1 MEFKNTLNKI
11 KTLLSIEV
19 KLEQMTLVDGITV
32 LEAESF
38 EPDYS
43 VGIVTSEGIVPA
55 PVGEHETTD
64 GMIVV
69 VEVEGIIKEVK
80 PVEAPAETEVEE
92 EVEAKYVDPT
102 EVKKMESTPKKI
114 VDTITKE
121 TFFAEV
127 KIEVENLEAENKAV
141 KVELE
146 AVKVELEAIK
156 LELAEAGA
164 KAIVTN
170 PEAAVNREL
179 TALEKFRLIKQNL
192 K

>member
-1 MEFKNTLNKI
+1 MEYKQTLNKI

-19 KLEQMTLVDGITV
+19 KLEQMTLVDGVTV

-38 EPDYS
+38 APDYS
-43 VGIVTSEGIVPA
+43 VGIVTPEGIVPA

-64 GMIVV
+64 GMIIV

-80 PVEAPAETEVEE
+80 PKETSETEVEV
-92 EVEAKYVDPT
+92 EVIA
-102 EVKKMESTPKKI
+102 EVAPAIKKV

-127 KIEVENLEAENKAV
+127 KIEVEKLESEN
-141 KVELE
+141 ELLKTE
-146 AVKVELEAIK
+146 LSAIKVELEAIK
-156 LELAEAGA
+156 IELSEAGA
-164 KAIVTN
+164 KAIVSN
-170 PEAAVNREL
+170 PESAVKREM

>member
-11 KTLLSIEV
+11 KALLSIEI

-55 PVGEHETTD
+55 PIGEHETID
-64 GMIVV
+64 GIIVV

-80 PVEAPAETEVEE
+80 PVTAPEAEAEV
-92 EVEAKYVDPT
+92 EVEASAETPAI
-102 EVKKMESTPKKI
+102 KKV

-127 KIEVENLEAENKAV
+127 KVEIEKIEAENKA
-141 KVELE
+141 L
-146 AVKVELEAIK
+146 KVELEAIK
-156 LELAEAGA
+156 VELAEAGA

-170 PEAAVNREL
+170 PEPAVNREM

>member
-19 KLEQMTLVDGITV
+19 KLEQMKLVDGITI
-32 LEAESF
+32 LEAEAF

-43 VGIVTSEGIVPA
+43 VGIVTPEGIVPA
-55 PVGEHETTD
+55 PVGEHETVD

-69 VEVEGIIKEVK
+69 IEVEGIIKEVK
-80 PVEAPAETEVEE
+80 PVAEAEDEAEVEV
-92 EVEAKYVDPT
+92 EVEAAV
-102 EVKKMESTPKKI
+102 EVPAIKKV

-121 TFFAEV
+121 TFFAEIKV
-127 KIEVENLEAENKAV
+127 EVEKIEAENKAL

-146 AVKVELEAIK
+146 ALKVELQ
-156 LELAEAGA
+156 EAGA

-170 PEAAVNREL
+170 PEPAVKIEM
-179 TALEKFRLIKQNL
+179 TALEKFRSIKQNL

>member
-11 KTLLSIEV
+11 KALLSIEV

-55 PVGEHETTD
+55 PIGEHETTD

-80 PVEAPAETEVEE
+80 PVAPAETEVEV
-92 EVEAKYVDPT
+92 EVEASAEVPA
-102 EVKKMESTPKKI
+102 VKKV

-121 TFFAEV
+121 TFFAEIKV
-127 KIEVENLEAENKAV
+127 EVEKLEADNKA
-141 KVELE
+141 L
-146 AVKVELEAIK
+146 KVELEAIK
-156 LELAEAGA
+156 MELAEAGA

-170 PEAAVNREL
+170 PEPAVNREL

>member
-19 KLEQMTLVDGITV
+19 KLEQMTLTDGITV

-38 EPDYS
+38 EPGYS

-80 PVEAPAETEVEE
+80 PVEAPAETEAVV
-92 EVEAKYVDPT
+92 EVEIEASAETPAI
-102 EVKKMESTPKKI
+102 KKV

-121 TFFAEV
+121 TFFEEV
-127 KIEVENLEAENKAV
+127 KVEVEKLEAENKA
-141 KVELE
+141 L
-146 AVKVELEAIK
+146 KVELEAIK
-156 LELAEAGA
+156 LELEEAGA

-170 PEAAVNREL
+170 PEPAVNREM

>member
-32 LEAESF
+32 LEAEAF

-55 PVGEHETTD
+55 PIGEHETTD

-80 PVEAPAETEVEE
+80 PVEAPAETEVEV
-92 EVEAKYVDPT
+92 EVEASAEVPA
-102 EVKKMESTPKKI
+102 VKKV

-127 KIEVENLEAENKAV
+127 KVEIEKIEAENKAL

-146 AVKVELEAIK
+146 ALKV
-156 LELAEAGA
+156 ELAEAGA

-170 PEAAVNREL
+170 PEPAVNREM

>member
-11 KTLLSIEV
+11 KVLLSIEV
-19 KLEQMTLVDGITV
+19 KLEKMKLVDGITI

-55 PVGEHETTD
+55 PIGEYETVD

-80 PVEAPAETEVEE
+80 PVEIPDEAAPEVEVS
-92 EVEAKYVDPT
+92 VEA
-102 EVKKMESTPKKI
+102 SAAPKKV

-127 KIEVENLEAENKAV
+127 KVEVEKLEADNKAL

-146 AVKVELEAIK
+146 VLKV
-156 LELAEAGA
+156 ELAEAGA

-170 PEAAVNREL
+170 PEPAVNREM
-179 TALEKFRLIKQNL
+179 TALEKFRVIKKNL

>member
-19 KLEQMTLVDGITV
+19 KLEQMKLVDGITV

-38 EPDYS
+38 EADYS

-55 PVGEHETTD
+55 PVGEYETVD

-80 PVEAPAETEVEE
+80 PVAPAEEETKVEVEVEASAEAPAI
-92 EVEAKYVDPT
+92 
-102 EVKKMESTPKKI
+102 KKV

-121 TFFAEV
+121 TFFEEIKDV
-127 KIEVENLEAENKAV
+127 VVGIEAENKAL

-146 AVKVELEAIK
+146 ALK
-156 LELAEAGA
+156 LELSEAGA
-164 KAIVTN
+164 KAIVNN
-170 PEAAVNREL
+170 PEPAVKREM
-179 TALEKFRLIKQNL
+179 TALEKFRSIKQNL

>member
-32 LEAESF
+32 LEAEAF

-55 PVGEHETTD
+55 PIGEHETTD

-80 PVEAPAETEVEE
+80 PVEAPAETEEVEV
-92 EVEAKYVDPT
+92 EVEASA
-102 EVKKMESTPKKI
+102 EVPAIKKV

-121 TFFAEV
+121 TFFAEIKV
-127 KIEVENLEAENKAV
+127 EVEKLEADNKA
-141 KVELE
+141 L
-146 AVKVELEAIK
+146 KVELEAIK

-170 PEAAVNREL
+170 PEPAVNREM

>member
-19 KLEQMTLVDGITV
+19 KLEQMTLADGITV

-38 EPDYS
+38 EPGYS
-43 VGIVTSEGIVPA
+43 VGIVTPEGIVPA
-55 PVGEHETTD
+55 PIGEHETTD

-80 PVEAPAETEVEE
+80 PVATAEAETETEVE
-92 EVEAKYVDPT
+92 VEASA
-102 EVKKMESTPKKI
+102 EVPAIKKV

-121 TFFAEV
+121 TFFEEV
-127 KIEVENLEAENKAV
+127 KVEVEKLEAENKA
-141 KVELE
+141 L
-146 AVKVELEAIK
+146 KVELEAIK
-156 LELAEAGA
+156 LELEEAGA

-170 PEAAVNREL
+170 PEPAVNREM

>member
-11 KTLLSIEV
+11 KALLSIEV
-19 KLEQMTLVDGITV
+19 KLEQMTLADGITV

-38 EPDYS
+38 EPGYS

-55 PVGEHETTD
+55 PIGEHETID
-64 GMIVV
+64 EMIVV

-80 PVEAPAETEVEE
+80 PVEAPEE
-92 EVEAKYVDPT
+92 EGPMPTEAPVVEASAEVPA
-102 EVKKMESTPKKI
+102 VKKV

-127 KIEVENLEAENKAV
+127 KIEVEKLEAENKAL

-146 AVKVELEAIK
+146 ALKVELE
-156 LELAEAGA
+156 EAGA

-170 PEAAVNREL
+170 PEPAVNREM

>member
-32 LEAESF
+32 LEAEAF

-55 PVGEHETTD
+55 PIGEHETTD

-80 PVEAPAETEVEE
+80 PVEAPAETEEV
-92 EVEAKYVDPT
+92 EVEASAETPAI
-102 EVKKMESTPKKI
+102 KKV

-121 TFFAEV
+121 TFFAEIKV
-127 KIEVENLEAENKAV
+127 EVEKLEADNKA
-141 KVELE
+141 L
-146 AVKVELEAIK
+146 KVELEAIK

-170 PEAAVNREL
+170 PEPAVNREM

>member
-32 LEAESF
+32 LEAEAF

-55 PVGEHETTD
+55 PIGEHETTD

-80 PVEAPAETEVEE
+80 PVEAPAETEVEV
-92 EVEAKYVDPT
+92 EVEASSEVPA
-102 EVKKMESTPKKI
+102 VKKV

-121 TFFAEV
+121 TFFAEIKV
-127 KIEVENLEAENKAV
+127 EVEKLEADNKAL

-146 AVKVELEAIK
+146 VIK

-170 PEAAVNREL
+170 PEPAVNREM

>member
-55 PVGEHETTD
+55 PIGEHETTD

-80 PVEAPAETEVEE
+80 PVTAPEAEAEV
-92 EVEAKYVDPT
+92 EVEASAET
-102 EVKKMESTPKKI
+102 LAIKKV

-127 KIEVENLEAENKAV
+127 KVEIEKLEADNKA
-141 KVELE
+141 L
-146 AVKVELEAIK
+146 KVELEAIK
-156 LELAEAGA
+156 MELAEAGA

-170 PEAAVNREL
+170 PEPAVNREM

>member
-19 KLEQMTLVDGITV
+19 KLEQMTLTDGITV

-38 EPDYS
+38 EPGYS

-55 PVGEHETTD
+55 PIGEHETTD

-80 PVEAPAETEVEE
+80 PVATAEAETEVE
-92 EVEAKYVDPT
+92 VEASA
-102 EVKKMESTPKKI
+102 EVPAIKKV

-121 TFFAEV
+121 TFFEEV
-127 KIEVENLEAENKAV
+127 KVEVEKLEAENKA
-141 KVELE
+141 L
-146 AVKVELEAIK
+146 KVELEAIK
-156 LELAEAGA
+156 LELEEAGA

-170 PEAAVNREL
+170 PESAVKREM

>member
-11 KTLLSIEV
+11 KALLSIEV
-19 KLEQMTLVDGITV
+19 NLEQMTLVDGITV

-80 PVEAPAETEVEE
+80 PVEAPAETE
-92 EVEAKYVDPT
+92 EVEVEIEASV
-102 EVKKMESTPKKI
+102 EASTPKKI

-121 TFFAEV
+121 TFFAEIKV
-127 KIEVENLEAENKAV
+127 EVEKLEAENKA
-141 KVELE
+141 L
-146 AVKVELEAIK
+146 KVELEAIK
-156 LELAEAGA
+156 VELEEAGA

-170 PEAAVNREL
+170 PEAAVNREM

>member
-11 KTLLSIEV
+11 KALLSIEV
-19 KLEQMTLVDGITV
+19 KLEQMTLVDGITI

-55 PVGEHETTD
+55 PIGEHETID

-80 PVEAPAETEVEE
+80 PVEAPAETE
-92 EVEAKYVDPT
+92 EVEVEIEASV
-102 EVKKMESTPKKI
+102 EASTPKKI

-121 TFFAEV
+121 TFFAEIKV
-127 KIEVENLEAENKAV
+127 EVEKLEAENKA
-141 KVELE
+141 L
-146 AVKVELEAIK
+146 KVELEAIK
-156 LELAEAGA
+156 VELEEAGA

-170 PEAAVNREL
+170 PEPAVNREM

>member
-11 KTLLSIEV
+11 KALLSIEV

-38 EPDYS
+38 EPGYS

-55 PVGEHETTD
+55 PIGEHETTD

-80 PVEAPAETEVEE
+80 PVEAPAETE
-92 EVEAKYVDPT
+92 EVEVEIEASV
-102 EVKKMESTPKKI
+102 EASTPKKI

-121 TFFAEV
+121 TFFAEIKV
-127 KIEVENLEAENKAV
+127 EVEKLEAENKA
-141 KVELE
+141 L
-146 AVKVELEAIK
+146 KVELEAIK
-156 LELAEAGA
+156 VELEEAGA

-170 PEAAVNREL
+170 PEPAVNREM

>member
-11 KTLLSIEV
+11 KALLSMEV
-19 KLEQMTLVDGITV
+19 KLEQMKLVDGVTT
-32 LEAESF
+32 LEAEAF

-55 PVGEHETTD
+55 PVGEYETVD

-80 PVEAPAETEVEE
+80 PVTPEEETAETPAEVAAEPAEQMAV
-92 EVEAKYVDPT
+92 PT
-102 EVKKMESTPKKI
+102 KI

-121 TFFAEV
+121 TFFEEV
-127 KIEVENLEAENKAV
+127 KVEVEKLEAENKAL

-146 AVKVELEAIK
+146 ALK
-156 LELAEAGA
+156 LELEEAGA
-164 KAIVTN
+164 KAIVHN
-170 PEAAVNREL
+170 PETKEKSISEMS
-179 TALEKFRLIKQNL
+179 ALEKHRLFRKSLNNN
-192 K
+192 

>member
-19 KLEQMTLVDGITV
+19 KLEQMTLTDGITV

-38 EPDYS
+38 EPGYS

-80 PVEAPAETEVEE
+80 PVEAPAETEAVV
-92 EVEAKYVDPT
+92 EVEIEASA
-102 EVKKMESTPKKI
+102 EASTPKKI

-121 TFFAEV
+121 TFFEEV
-127 KIEVENLEAENKAV
+127 KVEVEKLAAENKA
-141 KVELE
+141 L
-146 AVKVELEAIK
+146 KVELEAIK
-156 LELAEAGA
+156 LELEEAGA

-170 PEAAVNREL
+170 PEPAVNREM

>member
-11 KTLLSIEV
+11 KALLSIEV

-55 PVGEHETTD
+55 PVGEHETID

-80 PVEAPAETEVEE
+80 PVEAPAETEEVEV
-92 EVEAKYVDPT
+92 EVEASAETPAI
-102 EVKKMESTPKKI
+102 KKV

-121 TFFAEV
+121 TFFAEIKV
-127 KIEVENLEAENKAV
+127 EVEKLEAENKA
-141 KVELE
+141 L
-146 AVKVELEAIK
+146 KVELEAIK
-156 LELAEAGA
+156 VELEEAGA

-170 PEAAVNREL
+170 PEAAVNREM

>member
-43 VGIVTSEGIVPA
+43 VGVVTSEGIVPA

-80 PVEAPAETEVEE
+80 PVEAPEAEVEV
-92 EVEAKYVDPT
+92 EVEASAEVPA
-102 EVKKMESTPKKI
+102 VKKV

-127 KIEVENLEAENKAV
+127 KVEIEKIEAENKA
-141 KVELE
+141 L
-146 AVKVELEAIK
+146 KVELEAIK
-156 LELAEAGA
+156 VELAEAGA

-170 PEAAVNREL
+170 PEPAVVREM

>member
-11 KTLLSIEV
+11 KALLSIEV

-38 EPDYS
+38 EPGYS

-55 PVGEHETTD
+55 PIGEHETID

-80 PVEAPAETEVEE
+80 PVEAPAETEEVEV
-92 EVEAKYVDPT
+92 EVEASAETPAI
-102 EVKKMESTPKKI
+102 KKV

-121 TFFAEV
+121 TFFAEIKV
-127 KIEVENLEAENKAV
+127 EVEKLEAENKA
-141 KVELE
+141 L
-146 AVKVELEAIK
+146 KVELEAIK
-156 LELAEAGA
+156 VELEEAGA

-170 PEAAVNREL
+170 PEPAVNREM

>member
-1 MEFKNTLNKI
+1 MEYKQTLNKI

-19 KLEQMTLVDGITV
+19 KLEQMTLVDGVTV
-32 LEAESF
+32 LEAEAF
-38 EPDYS
+38 APDYS
-43 VGIVTSEGIVPA
+43 VGIVTPDGIVPA

-64 GMIVV
+64 GMIIV

-80 PVEAPAETEVEE
+80 PKEAAETEVE
-92 EVEAKYVDPT
+92 VEATAEVTPSQS
-102 EVKKMESTPKKI
+102 VKKV

-127 KIEVENLEAENKAV
+127 KVEVEKLESEN
-141 KVELE
+141 ELLKTE
-146 AVKVELEAIK
+146 LSAIKVELEAIK
-156 LELAEAGA
+156 VELSEAGA
-164 KAIVTN
+164 KAIVSN
-170 PEAAVNREL
+170 PEPAVKREM

>member
-1 MEFKNTLNKI
+1 MEYKQTLNKI

-19 KLEQMTLVDGITV
+19 KLEQMTLVDGVTV
-32 LEAESF
+32 LEAEAF
-38 EPDYS
+38 APDYS
-43 VGIVTSEGIVPA
+43 VGIVTPDGIVPA

-80 PVEAPAETEVEE
+80 PKEAAETEVE
-92 EVEAKYVDPT
+92 VEATAETTPAQTV
-102 EVKKMESTPKKI
+102 VKKV

-127 KIEVENLEAENKAV
+127 KVEVEKLESEN
-141 KVELE
+141 ELLKTE
-146 AVKVELEAIK
+146 LSAIKVELEAIK
-156 LELAEAGA
+156 VELSEAGA
-164 KAIVTN
+164 KAIVSN
-170 PEAAVNREL
+170 PEPAVKREM

>member
-1 MEFKNTLNKI
+1 MEYKQTLNKI

-19 KLEQMTLVDGITV
+19 KLEQMTLVDGVTV
-32 LEAESF
+32 LEAEAF

-43 VGIVTSEGIVPA
+43 VGIVTPDGIVPA

-64 GMIVV
+64 GMIIV

-80 PVEAPAETEVEE
+80 PKETAETEVE
-92 EVEAKYVDPT
+92 VEAT
-102 EVKKMESTPKKI
+102 AEVAPAIKKV

-127 KIEVENLEAENKAV
+127 KIEVEKLESEN
-141 KVELE
+141 ELLKTE
-146 AVKVELEAIK
+146 LSAIKVELEAIK
-156 LELAEAGA
+156 VELSEAGA
-164 KAIVTN
+164 KAIVSN
-170 PEAAVNREL
+170 PEPAVKREM

>member
-11 KTLLSIEV
+11 KALLSIEV
-19 KLEQMTLVDGITV
+19 KLDQMTLVDGITV

-55 PVGEHETTD
+55 PIGEHETID

-80 PVEAPAETEVEE
+80 PVEAPAETEEVEV
-92 EVEAKYVDPT
+92 EVEASAETPAI
-102 EVKKMESTPKKI
+102 KKV

-121 TFFAEV
+121 TFFAEIKV
-127 KIEVENLEAENKAV
+127 EVEKLEAENKA
-141 KVELE
+141 L
-146 AVKVELEAIK
+146 KVELEAIK
-156 LELAEAGA
+156 VELEEAGA

-170 PEAAVNREL
+170 PEPAVNREM

>member
-1 MEFKNTLNKI
+1 MEFKNKLNKI
-11 KTLLSIEV
+11 KALLSIEV
-19 KLEQMTLVDGITV
+19 KLEQMKLVDGITI

-55 PVGEHETTD
+55 PVGEYETVD

-80 PVEAPAETEVEE
+80 PVEAPEEDAPMPTEAPVVEASAETP
-92 EVEAKYVDPT
+92 AIIK
-102 EVKKMESTPKKI
+102 
-114 VDTITKE
+114 
-121 TFFAEV
+121 
-127 KIEVENLEAENKAV
+127 AENKAL

-146 AVKVELEAIK
+146 ALKVELE
-156 LELAEAGA
+156 EAGA

-170 PEAAVNREL
+170 PEPAVNREM

>member
-11 KTLLSIEV
+11 KALLSIEV

-80 PVEAPAETEVEE
+80 PVEAPAETEAVV
-92 EVEAKYVDPT
+92 EVEIEASV
-102 EVKKMESTPKKI
+102 EASTPKKI

-121 TFFAEV
+121 TFFEEV
-127 KIEVENLEAENKAV
+127 KVEVEKLEAENKA
-141 KVELE
+141 L
-146 AVKVELEAIK
+146 KVELEAIK
-156 LELAEAGA
+156 LELEEAGA

-170 PEAAVNREL
+170 PESAVKREM

>member
-11 KTLLSIEV
+11 KALLSIEV

-55 PVGEHETTD
+55 PIGEHETTD

-80 PVEAPAETEVEE
+80 PVEAPAETEAVV
-92 EVEAKYVDPT
+92 EVEIEASAETPAI
-102 EVKKMESTPKKI
+102 KKV

-121 TFFAEV
+121 TFFEEV
-127 KIEVENLEAENKAV
+127 KVEVEKLAAENKA
-141 KVELE
+141 L
-146 AVKVELEAIK
+146 KVELEAIK
-156 LELAEAGA
+156 LELEEAGA

-170 PEAAVNREL
+170 PEPAVNREM

>member
-80 PVEAPAETEVEE
+80 PVEAPEAEVEV
-92 EVEAKYVDPT
+92 EVEASAEVPA
-102 EVKKMESTPKKI
+102 VKKV

-121 TFFAEV
+121 TFFAEIKV
-127 KIEVENLEAENKAV
+127 EVEKLEADNKAL
-141 KVELE
+141 KI
-146 AVKVELEAIK
+146 ELEAIK
-156 LELAEAGA
+156 VELEEAGA

-170 PEAAVNREL
+170 PEPAVNREM